1 MIEMIM
7 YFGIGF
13 LCASLL
19 GLVLVPLV
27 HNRAT
32 RLTMRRLEAATPLS
46 MAEIQADKDQLRAEF
61 AMSTRRLEMTVEQLK
76 ARSTSQFGELGRK
89 SDAIGRLK
97 GDIDEKIA
105 VIQALEAHQK
115 ALENHIQA
123 LEDHIRAA
131 GQDIADKGASIQVN
145 ARALADKEAA
155 FARLAAEL
163 GEMTMVSDSQQVEI
177 AALGMQIEA
186 LKSELERAEKHV
198 KDTEARL
205 ARVHG
210 EADMATKELAG
221 ERHKAENLGNRVAQ
235 LERQLVAQTTEAE
248 ILGRRLQDLDGRLA
262 EQGRVLAERDDET
275 HQLRGEL
282 GAAQKAEAGLRATL
296 ASTDGQHRESADTIR
311 ADNVRLQAELVQI
324 RDERAKLQQDL
335 SAMLRD
341 AEASWASGRADDAQL
356 RERINDIAA
365 EVARLTV
372 ALEGPNSP
380 IETILAAESPGESPG
395 GNLADR
401 IRALQGR
408 ASRLSPAS

>member
-1 MIEMIM
+1 MIETIM

-46 MAEIQADKDQLRAEF
+46 RAEIQADKDQLRAEF
-61 AMSTRRLEMTVEQLK
+61 AMSTRRLEMSVEQLK
-76 ARSTSQFGELGRK
+76 ARSTAQFSELGRK

-97 GDIDEKIA
+97 VDLDEKLA

-115 ALENHIQA
+115 ALE
-123 LEDHIRAA
+123 DHIPKLEHHIRTA
-131 GQDIADKGASIQVN
+131 GQDIADHTTSIQEKERTL
-145 ARALADKEAA
+145 AEKDAAL
-155 FARLAAEL
+155 ARLAAEL
-163 GEMTMVSDSQQVEI
+163 GESTMVCDSQQVDI

-186 LKSELERAEKHV
+186 LKSELERAEKNV
-198 KDTEARL
+198 KDTENRL
-205 ARVHG
+205 VRVRG
-210 EADMATKELAG
+210 EADMATKELAD
-221 ERHKAENLGNRVAQ
+221 ERGKVETLGNRVAQ

-248 ILGRRLQDLDGRLA
+248 ILGRRLQDLDTRLA
-262 EQGRVLAERDDET
+262 DQGNLLAERDDAAN
-275 HQLRGEL
+275 QLRGEL
-282 GAAQKAEAGLRATL
+282 DAAQKAEADLRAAL
-296 ASTDGQHRESADTIR
+296 AATDGRQRESGDTMR
-311 ADNVRLQAELVQI
+311 ADNVRLQAELAQI

-365 EVARLTV
+365 EVARLTM

-380 IETILAAESPGESPG
+380 IESILAAESPNGPG